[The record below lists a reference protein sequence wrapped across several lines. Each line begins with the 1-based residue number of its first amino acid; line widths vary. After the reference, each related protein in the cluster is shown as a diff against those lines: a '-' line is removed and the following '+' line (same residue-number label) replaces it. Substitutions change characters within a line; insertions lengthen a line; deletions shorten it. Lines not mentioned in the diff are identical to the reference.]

1 MQNSVNKLR
10 AREYVNIYAVVGCFI
25 VLIAI
30 IPGMTSAM
38 LCIMEII
45 MCCQIGRIYR
55 GDRFTIQE
63 AMAMCRI
70 VGFVAIVAPMIALEI
85 INLVPILGWLIK
97 AAVAAGIM
105 KGLGEAI
112 IARYEKAERELAV
125 EPPQIRPPAI
135 EASHVAMLA
144 APAAGVTCASATGVS
159 VEERLAKLTELLGK
173 ALISQAEHD
182 AKRREILAGM

>member
-1 MQNSVNKLR
+1 
-10 AREYVNIYAVVGCFI
+10 
-25 VLIAI
+25 
-30 IPGMTSAM
+30 
-38 LCIMEII
+38 
-45 MCCQIGRIYR
+45 
-55 GDRFTIQE
+55 
-63 AMAMCRI
+63 MCRI

-135 EASHVAMLA
+135 EAPHVAMLA
-144 APAAGVTCASATGVS
+144 APAAVPTCASATGATGVS
-159 VEERLAKLTELLGK
+159 VEERLTKLTELVGK
-173 ALISQAEHD
+173 ALISPTEYE

>member
-10 AREYVNIYAVVGCFI
+10 AREYVNNYAIVGCFT

-38 LCIMEII
+38 LCIMEVV

-85 INLVPILGWLIK
+85 INFVPILGWLIK

-112 IARYEKAERELAV
+112 IARYEKAERELTV
-125 EPPQIRPPAI
+125 ELPQIRLPTT
-135 EASHVAMLA
+135 EAPHVAMLA
-144 APAAGVTCASATGVS
+144 APAAVVTCASTTGAS
-159 VEERLAKLTELLGK
+159 VEERLTKLTELVGK
-173 ALISQAEHD
+173 ALISQTEYE

>member
-10 AREYVNIYAVVGCFI
+10 AREYVNLYAVVGCLI

-125 EPPQIRPPAI
+125 EPPQIRPTAI

-144 APAAGVTCASATGVS
+144 ASASVATCASATEAS
-159 VEERLAKLTELLGK
+159 VEERLTKLTELVGK
-173 ALISQAEHD
+173 ALISPTEYE